1 MFLPRIAKF
10 PARGFSKRQ
19 VSRETVSGRCGP
31 GNRPRRSRFFR
42 TPEKRFENSIP
53 RAQTGCTRAKKPP
66 HYCSTLKQ
74 SKFAEWG
81 LTSKAN
87 IVAGCSE

>member
-42 TPEKRFENSIP
+42 TPEKALR
-53 RAQTGCTRAKKPP
+53 
-66 HYCSTLKQ
+66 
-74 SKFAEWG
+74 KFHPARTNRLHPG
-81 LTSKAN
+81 QKAASLLFDPETVE
-87 IVAGCSE
+87 IRRVGTHI